1 MSAFI
6 SENPVQLETTAL
18 ERRGKSR
25 QKPGEMCGFCL
36 PAGRN
41 SGRAVSEVDKKRGK
55 CVIFVYRLV
64 QIQGARPR
72 K

>member
-1 MSAFI
+1 MCDFCLPAGR
-6 SENPVQLETTAL
+6 NPGRAAL
-18 ERRGKSR
+18 KVE
-25 QKPGEMCGFCL
+25 QKPEEMPDFCL

-41 SGRAVSEVDKKRGK
+41 SGCEASEVDKNLGK

-64 QIQGARPR
+64 EIQGARPQ